1 MNLEKIQK
9 MLADGRITQ
18 EEYDELAKNLPAEE
32 TSEQKPPETNEQED
46 ENKPEPIDYDKLDKI
61 LQSRLDRAMAQE
73 RKKSADLQ
81 KQLERIQREK
91 LTDEELRNVE
101 IEEKEKAIAER
112 EKAITDKE
120 NRLYA
125 VKAIKEAGLD
135 DGSDMS
141 LALVDFVMGADETE
155 INDRVKSFKKLFTS
169 AVDKAVNAE
178 VTKRFKDAGRQPQQ
192 GNTLNGGK
200 NPYTKEQFNLSE
212 QMRIEIEN
220 PELATQL
227 KVAAGVK

>member
-1 MNLEKIQK
+1 MNLEKLQK
-9 MLADGRITQ
+9 MLADGVITQ
-18 EEYDELAKNLPAEE
+18 EVYDNLAKEFQQEE
-32 TSEQKPPETNEQED
+32 PEQPETEQQEQE
-46 ENKPEPIDYDKLDKI
+46 KQPETIDYDKLDKI

-120 NRLYA
+120 NRLCA
-125 VKAIKEAGLD
+125 VRLIKEAGLD
-135 DGSDMS
+135 DGSDTA
-141 LALVDFVMGADETE
+141 LALVDFVMGENEEE
-155 INDRVKSFKKLFTS
+155 ISDRVKSFKKLFTS

-178 VTKRFKDAGRQPQQ
+178 VTKRFKEAGRQPQQ

-200 NPYTKEQFNLSE
+200 NPFSKEQFNLSE
-212 QMRIEIEN
+212 QMRMEIEN
-220 PELATQL
+220 PELAAQL
-227 KVAAGVK
+227 KAAAGVK

>member
-1 MNLEKIQK
+1 MNLEKLQK
-9 MLADGRITQ
+9 MLADGVITQ
-18 EEYDELAKNLPAEE
+18 EVYDNLAKEFQQEE
-32 TSEQKPPETNEQED
+32 PEQTETEQQEQEKQPET
-46 ENKPEPIDYDKLDKI
+46 IDYDKLDKI

-120 NRLYA
+120 NRLCA
-125 VKAIKEAGLD
+125 VRLIKEAGLD
-135 DGSDMS
+135 DGSDTA
-141 LALVDFVMGADETE
+141 LALVDFVMGENEEE
-155 INDRVKSFKKLFTS
+155 ISDRVKSFKKLFTS

-178 VTKRFKDAGRQPQQ
+178 VTKRFKEAGRQPQQ

-200 NPYTKEQFNLSE
+200 NPFSKEQFNLSE
-212 QMRIEIEN
+212 QMRMEIEN
-220 PELATQL
+220 PELAAQL
-227 KVAAGVK
+227 KAAAGVK

>member
-1 MNLEKIQK
+1 MNLEKLQK
-9 MLADGRITQ
+9 MLADGVITQ
-18 EEYDELAKNLPAEE
+18 EVYDNLAKEFQQEE
-32 TSEQKPPETNEQED
+32 PEQPETEQQEQE
-46 ENKPEPIDYDKLDKI
+46 KQPETIDYDKLDKI

-120 NRLYA
+120 NRLCA
-125 VKAIKEAGLD
+125 VRLIKEAGLD
-135 DGSDMS
+135 DGSDTA
-141 LALVDFVMGADETE
+141 LALVDFVMGENEEE
-155 INDRVKSFKKLFTS
+155 ISDRVKSFKKLFTS

-178 VTKRFKDAGRQPQQ
+178 VTKRFKEAGRQPQQ

-200 NPYTKEQFNLSE
+200 NPFSKEQFNLSE
-212 QMRIEIEN
+212 QMKILAEN
-220 PELATQL
+220 PELAAQL
-227 KVAAGVK
+227 QAAAK

>member
-1 MNLEKIQK
+1 MNLEKLQK
-9 MLADGRITQ
+9 MLADGVITQ
-18 EEYDELAKNLPAEE
+18 EVYDNLAKEFQQEE
-32 TSEQKPPETNEQED
+32 PEQTETEQQEQEKQPET
-46 ENKPEPIDYDKLDKI
+46 IDYDKLDKI

-120 NRLYA
+120 NRLCA
-125 VKAIKEAGLD
+125 VRLIKEAGLD
-135 DGSDMS
+135 DGSDTA
-141 LALVDFVMGADETE
+141 LALVDFVMGENEEE
-155 INDRVKSFKKLFTS
+155 ISDRVKSFKKLFTS

-178 VTKRFKDAGRQPQQ
+178 VTKRFKEAGRQPQQ

-200 NPYTKEQFNLSE
+200 NPFSKEQFNLSE
-212 QMRIEIEN
+212 QMKILAEN
-220 PELATQL
+220 PELAAQL
-227 KVAAGVK
+227 QAAAK

>member
-1 MNLEKIQK
+1 MNLEKLQK

-18 EEYDELAKNLPAEE
+18 EEYDDLVKNLPADEPEQTE
-32 TSEQKPPETNEQED
+32 TEEQEP
-46 ENKPEPIDYDKLDKI
+46 ENKPEAIDYDKLDKI

-200 NPYTKEQFNLSE
+200 NPFTKEQFNLSE
-212 QMRIEIEN
+212 QMKIITEN
-220 PELATQL
+220 PELAAQL
-227 KVAAGVK
+227 QAAAAK

>member
-1 MNLEKIQK
+1 MNLEKLQK
-9 MLADGRITQ
+9 MLADGVITQ
-18 EEYDELAKNLPAEE
+18 EVYDNLAKEFQQEE
-32 TSEQKPPETNEQED
+32 QEQTETEQQEQEKQPET
-46 ENKPEPIDYDKLDKI
+46 IDYDKLDKI

-120 NRLYA
+120 NRLCA
-125 VKAIKEAGLD
+125 VRLIKEAGLD
-135 DGSDMS
+135 DGSDTA
-141 LALVDFVMGADETE
+141 LALVDFVMGENEEE
-155 INDRVKSFKKLFTS
+155 ISDRVKSFKKLFTS

-178 VTKRFKDAGRQPQQ
+178 VTKRFKEAGRQPQQ

-200 NPYTKEQFNLSE
+200 NPFSKEQFNLSE
-212 QMRIEIEN
+212 QMRILAEN
-220 PELATQL
+220 PELAAQL
-227 KVAAGVK
+227 QAAAK